1 MANYI
6 RQKSIIKSLQSANCR
21 LYNLLKEIAKKDSLK
36 FHWSDILSIERDIRD
51 AKAEYH
57 NEFFVEGVFYD

>member
-6 RQKSIIKSLQSANCR
+6 RQKSIIESLQSANCR
-21 LYNLLKEIAKKDSLK
+21 LYNLLKEIAEKDSLK
-36 FHWSDILSIERDIRD
+36 FYWSDLLSIERDIKD

-57 NEFFVEGVFYD
+57 NEFFEKGEFYD